1 MKQQILNHEFATS
14 SNGNTYCKLEVK
26 PANDEWAAS
35 FNYVMFVTDAMKENL
50 EKNFPKFIYLE
61 EVRVKTPEPFNRVWM
76 SDGNG
81 YSEGDLV
88 SRINRVTGEVT
99 PVVFDDIKVVIRTL
113 PTGEPARGEDA
124 EKLML
129 SAWNRGINDGSIIPL
144 SQNNI
149 ADLELSTGDDM
160 FAGAES
166 VGDEIPVETTETPA
180 QPAQSVQGNQVIP
193 GIQRPARPVR
203 R

>member
-1 MKQQILNHEFATS
+1 MKQQILSHEFATAT
-14 SNGNTYCKLEVK
+14 NGNLYCKLEVK
-26 PANDEWAAS
+26 PTNDEWATS
-35 FNYVMFVTDAMKENL
+35 FTYVMFVTEAMKESL

-76 SDGNG
+76 NDGNG
-81 YSEGDLV
+81 YSEGDIVARTNKL
-88 SRINRVTGEVT
+88 TGEVT

-129 SAWNRGINDGSIIPL
+129 SAWNRGINEGSIVPL

-149 ADLELSTGDDM
+149 ADLEPTGDA

-166 VGDEIPVETTETPA
+166 VGDSVPEEVTVA
-180 QPAQSVQGNQVIP
+180 QTVAAPQATGNQVIP

>member
-1 MKQQILNHEFATS
+1 MKQQILNHEFATA

-88 SRINRVTGEVT
+88 SRNNRVTGEVT

-149 ADLELSTGDDM
+149 ADLESSTDDDM

-166 VGDEIPVETTETPA
+166 IGDEIPVETTEM
-180 QPAQSVQGNQVIP
+180 PAQSVQGNQVIQ
-193 GIQRPARPVR
+193 GIRRPARPVR

>member
-88 SRINRVTGEVT
+88 SRTNRVTGEVT
-99 PVVFDDIKVVIRTL
+99 PVVFEDIRIVIRTL
-113 PTGEPARGEDA
+113 PDGTPARGEDA

-129 SAWNRGINDGSIIPL
+129 YAWNRGINDGSIIPL

-149 ADLELSTGDDM
+149 ADLELSTGADM

-166 VGDEIPVETTETPA
+166 VGDEIPVETTETPV
-180 QPAQSVQGNQVIP
+180 QPAQGNQVIP
-193 GIQRPARPVR
+193 GIQRPVRPVR

>member
-1 MKQQILNHEFATS
+1 MKQQILNYEFATS

-61 EVRVKTPEPFNRVWM
+61 EVRVKTPEPFYRIWQQ
-76 SDGNG
+76 DGNG
-81 YSEGDLV
+81 YSEGDTV
-88 SRINRVTGEVT
+88 SRTNRVTGEVT
-99 PVVFDDIKVVIRTL
+99 PVVFEDIRVVIRTL
-113 PTGEPARGEDA
+113 PDGTPARGEDA

-129 SAWNRGINDGSIIPL
+129 SSWNRGIADGSIVPL

-149 ADLELSTGDDM
+149 ADIESADS
-160 FAGAES
+160 FNGASS
-166 VGDEIPVETTETPA
+166 VGDDIPDEEEESAAP
-180 QPAQSVQGNQVIP
+180 QPATGNQVIP